1 MTTTTSPADTRT
13 LSQLIMA
20 RADLLDAE
28 PSPAVTRQLNRIE
41 DQLDLLPWRQVKEAI
56 AAEDAYR
63 AELKV
68 AQAEL
73 RAEATRE
80 VA

>member
-1 MTTTTSPADTRT
+1 MTTTTSPSDTRT